1 MKNTLD
7 EINSRLDNAEKWISD
22 LKDEIMEITQ

>member
-1 MKNTLD
+1 MKNALD

>member
-22 LKDEIMEITQ
+22 LKDEIVEITQ

>member
-7 EINSRLDNAEKWISD
+7 EINSRLYNAEKWISD
-22 LKDEIMEITQ
+22 LKDEIVEIT

>member
-7 EINSRLDNAEKWISD
+7 EINRRLDNAEKWISD
-22 LKDEIMEITQ
+22 LKDEIVEIN